1 MKTMIAA
8 LALVLFAAGPTFAAT
23 PTAWQLRDGPGNAF
37 VLPFSGGH
45 SVGHDYSTTTREG
58 LIHAN

>member
-8 LALVLFAAGPTFAAT
+8 LALVLLAASPTFAAT
-23 PTAWQLRDGPGNAF
+23 PTAWQLHEGRASAF
-37 VLPFSGGH
+37 APFSGGATDT
-45 SVGHDYSTTTREG
+45 SREG

>member
-8 LALVLFAAGPTFAAT
+8 LALVLLAAGPVLAAT
-23 PTAWQLRDGPGNAF
+23 PTVWLLHEGRASAFAPFPG
-37 VLPFSGGH
+37 G
-45 SVGHDYSTTTREG
+45 TTVTSREG

>member
-8 LALVLFAAGPTFAAT
+8 LALLSLAAGPVFAAN
-23 PTAWQLRDGPGNAF
+23 PAVRQLHEGR
-37 VLPFSGGH
+37 V
-45 SVGHDYSTTTREG
+45 SVFAPLSLGTTDTSREG